1 MKSWKKQLNN
11 EIDSLVPP
19 LSEKVKNAP
28 IDTFDIKTNIAKS
41 NTKTKKWIGFG
52 SIFATA
58 VASIVLVC
66 LAVFGVFNNPNTT
79 NNNYIFTLEINPAVA
94 FVTDED
100 GIVKSIK
107 SLNEDSDVVLADE
120 NELEKMIN
128 VNLKDS
134 IVKYIDNATK
144 LGFLDV
150 SKQEN
155 AIRLSSNSE
164 TDNNIFDSVTN
175 SIETYFKEN
184 GIYSVVVKNTLSIKE
199 LCDKIGINNKSD
211 IKNIDELTEKI
222 NDLSVFYKQNIN
234 NNATIDDLK
243 NFYNNYILNNDLIEI
258 VKTDLVSNINLIIE
272 NEEMLSEISNLYRQ
286 IILESPSI
294 LMDYWTLE
302 KQTDKSGFSD
312 NLLSLMN
319 DMSTILNSYK
329 TKFGKEITC
338 FNDLQTAI
346 NTYSPFIG
354 QDLND
359 TINNLSLTSFI
370 MYKDNFINI
379 LKNIGLDINSFENVL
394 KIPTSIS
401 EYLEQVQ
408 LTSDL
413 LRNFRINKYHDIFTQ
428 NRDKI
433 SDTDYENFI
442 ENIITKYGSLE
453 NYWNNK

>member
-1 MKSWKKQLNN
+1 MKSWKKQLNT

-28 IDTFDIKTNIAKS
+28 IDTLDIKTNINRN

-66 LAVFGVFNNPNTT
+66 LAVFGVFSNPNTT
-79 NNNYIFTLEINPAVA
+79 NNNYIFTLDINPSVA

-100 GIVKSIK
+100 GLVKSIK
-107 SLNEDSDVVLADE
+107 SLNEDADVILSDE
-120 NELEKMIN
+120 TELEKMIN
-128 VNLKDS
+128 INLKDS
-134 IVKYIDNATK
+134 IVIYIDNATK
-144 LGFLDV
+144 LGFLDA

-155 AIRLSSNSE
+155 AIKLSSNSE
-164 TDNNIFDSVTN
+164 TNNEIFDNVTN
-175 SIETYFKEN
+175 SIETYFKDN
-184 GIYSVVVKNTLSIKE
+184 GIYAVVVKNTLSIKE
-199 LCDKIGINNKSD
+199 LCDKIGISNETD
-211 IKNIDELTEKI
+211 IKTIDELTEKI
-222 NDLSVFYKQNIN
+222 NDLSVFYKENIN
-234 NNATIDDLK
+234 NNATIDDIK

-258 VKTDLVSNINLIIE
+258 VKTDLVSNINLIVE

-286 IILESPSI
+286 ILLESPSI
-294 LMDYWTLE
+294 FIDYWTLE
-302 KQTDKSGFSD
+302 KQSDKSEFSST
-312 NLLSLMN
+312 LLSLMN
-319 DMSTILNSYK
+319 NMSTILDSYK
-329 TKFGKEITC
+329 TKFSKEISS

-346 NTYSPFIG
+346 NAYSPFIG

-370 MYKDNFINI
+370 MNKDNFIDI
-379 LKNIGLDINSFENVL
+379 LKNIGLDISSLENVL

-428 NRDKI
+428 NREKI

>member
-1 MKSWKKQLNN
+1 MKSWKKQLNT

-28 IDTFDIKTNIAKS
+28 IETLEINTNTNRN
-41 NTKTKKWIGFG
+41 NTKTKKWIGLG

-58 VASIVLVC
+58 MASIVLVC
-66 LAVFGVFNNPNTT
+66 LAIFGVFSNPNTT
-79 NNNYIFTLEINPAVA
+79 NDNYIFTLEINPAVA

-100 GIVKSIK
+100 GLVKSIK
-107 SLNEDSDVVLADE
+107 SLNEDADVVLSDE

-134 IVKYIDNATK
+134 IVIYIDNATK
-144 LGFLDV
+144 LGFLDA

-164 TDNNIFDSVTN
+164 TNSDIFDNVTN
-175 SIETYFKEN
+175 SIETYFKDN
-184 GIYSVVVKNTLSIKE
+184 GIFAVVVKNTLSIKE
-199 LCDKIGINNKSD
+199 LCDKIGISND
-211 IKNIDELTEKI
+211 LGIKNIDELTEKI

-234 NNATIDDLK
+234 NNATIDDIK

-258 VKTDLVSNINLIIE
+258 VKTDLVSNISLIIE

-286 IILESPSI
+286 ILLESPSVF
-294 LMDYWTLE
+294 MDYWTLE
-302 KQTDKSGFSD
+302 KQTDKSEFSYT
-312 NLLSLMN
+312 LLSLMN
-319 DMSTILNSYK
+319 NMSTILESYK
-329 TKFGKEITC
+329 TKFGKEITS

-346 NTYSPFIG
+346 NAYSPFIG

-359 TINNLSLTSFI
+359 TINNLSLTSFLKN
-370 MYKDNFINI
+370 KDNFLDI
-379 LKNIGLDINSFENVL
+379 LENIGLNISSLENVL

-413 LRNFRINKYHDIFTQ
+413 LRNFRINKYNDIFTQ
-428 NRDKI
+428 NREKI

>member
-1 MKSWKKQLNN
+1 MKSWKKQLNT

-28 IDTFDIKTNIAKS
+28 IDTLDIKTNINKN

-66 LAVFGVFNNPNTT
+66 LAIFGVFSNPNTP
-79 NNNYIFTLEINPAVA
+79 NNNYIFTLDINPSVA

-100 GIVKSIK
+100 GLVKSIK
-107 SLNEDSDVVLADE
+107 SLNEDADVVLSDE
-120 NELEKMIN
+120 TELEKMIN
-128 VNLKDS
+128 INLKDA
-134 IVKYIDNATK
+134 IVIYIDNATK
-144 LGFLDV
+144 LGFLDA

-164 TDNNIFDSVTN
+164 TNNEIFDNVTN
-175 SIETYFKEN
+175 SIETYFKDN
-184 GIYSVVVKNTLSIKE
+184 GIYAVVVKNTLSIKE
-199 LCDKIGINNKSD
+199 LCDKIGISNETD
-211 IKNIDELTEKI
+211 IKTIDKLTEKI
-222 NDLSVFYKQNIN
+222 NDLSVFYKENIN
-234 NNATIDDLK
+234 NNATIDDIK

-258 VKTDLVSNINLIIE
+258 VKTDLIDNINLIIE

-286 IILESPSI
+286 ILLESPSI
-294 LMDYWTLE
+294 FMDYWTLE
-302 KQTDKSGFSD
+302 KQSDKSEFSST
-312 NLLSLMN
+312 LLSLMN
-319 DMSTILNSYK
+319 DMSTILDSYK
-329 TKFGKEITC
+329 NKFGKEISS
-338 FNDLQTAI
+338 FNDLQNAI
-346 NTYSPFIG
+346 NAYSPFIG

-370 MYKDNFINI
+370 MNKDNFIDI
-379 LKNIGLDINSFENVL
+379 LKNIGLDISSLENVL

-401 EYLEQVQ
+401 EYFEQVQ
-408 LTSDL
+408 LASDL

-428 NRDKI
+428 NREKI